1 MLAPWYMTED
11 EARALAGTTGLP
23 EGGLRAWFWAPGLF
37 DGLRT
42 CDTRRMERIC
52 GFRLVPFSP
61 QGGVVEATVRGRA
74 LGLPERWSVEGD
86 FAPYYV
92 PADARDDEVLARWPG
107 GRPAIAVRRVGAAHT
122 AFVGAPRTTPQLV
135 RALGEIAG
143 VHHYIGRKDI
153 GRIIVWATDGFLS
166 FQTRTDGPCEIFL
179 PKGVDAVFDGHTN
192 ARIGESGRLSLNL
205 KAGEHRF
212 YWY

>member
-1 MLAPWYMTED
+1 M
-11 EARALAGTTGLP
+11 
-23 EGGLRAWFWAPGLF
+23 
-37 DGLRT
+37 
-42 CDTRRMERIC
+42 
-52 GFRLVPFSP
+52 
-61 QGGVVEATVRGRA
+61 
-74 LGLPERWSVEGD
+74 
-86 FAPYYV
+86 
-92 PADARDDEVLARWPG
+92 LARWPG